1 MPALWDP
8 LSACRIVL
16 ICRAQIVYSSSER
29 PSGRRILTMSQQP
42 VFRFEAEGSMYVD
55 KCWCRASVK
64 CQLQRLYS
72 QVVAEKSAGKVEN
85 RRLNLSVKN
94 VEIVGRMSVIQE
106 NVRTCD
112 LLCAKALLSGFHTF
126 RASMCWLALVA
137 EMLLLE
143 VGHSK
148 ERRVSVDVKAG
159 LLQLLRVVLQRSE
172 VRVSLNTSTCPGVPC
187 KASIKPASACREL
200 PCASRGPLGISGGEK
215 TGSSP
220 TASDRGCLNNSFGI
234 RSQG

>member
-1 MPALWDP
+1 
-8 LSACRIVL
+8 
-16 ICRAQIVYSSSER
+16 
-29 PSGRRILTMSQQP
+29 
-42 VFRFEAEGSMYVD
+42 
-55 KCWCRASVK
+55 
-64 CQLQRLYS
+64 
-72 QVVAEKSAGKVEN
+72 
-85 RRLNLSVKN
+85 
-94 VEIVGRMSVIQE
+94 
-106 NVRTCD
+106 
-112 LLCAKALLSGFHTF
+112 
-126 RASMCWLALVA
+126 MCWLALVA

-187 KASIKPASACREL
+187 KASMKPASACREL

-234 RSQG
+234 RSQGWCVYTRWCRAFSQAKQHDQTCSGCRAQGWTGDFSAPALRSEAWGSLYESPGDGLSCKASIMIKLASGC

>member
-1 MPALWDP
+1 M
-8 LSACRIVL
+8 
-16 ICRAQIVYSSSER
+16 
-29 PSGRRILTMSQQP
+29 
-42 VFRFEAEGSMYVD
+42 
-55 KCWCRASVK
+55 
-64 CQLQRLYS
+64 
-72 QVVAEKSAGKVEN
+72 VAEKSAGKVEN

-172 VRVSLNTSTCPGVPC
+172 VRVSLNTSTCHQ
-187 KASIKPASACREL
+187 
-200 PCASRGPLGISGGEK
+200 EK
-215 TGSSP
+215 TCEDITPYGGKPQFPKNGRLFTPKYRFITPSTFDHTEKKLFTPSIFKITP
-220 TASDRGCLNNSFGI
+220 S
-234 RSQG
+234 

>member
-1 MPALWDP
+1 VIDAGRRILKSNDRFLVPGLPRGLAGMPALWDP

-16 ICRAQIVYSSSER
+16 ICLCAQIVYSSSER

-126 RASMCWLALVA
+126 KTAC
-137 EMLLLE
+137 
-143 VGHSK
+143 
-148 ERRVSVDVKAG
+148 AG
-159 LLQLLRVVLQRSE
+159 SLWLLR
-172 VRVSLNTSTCPGVPC
+172 CC
-187 KASIKPASACREL
+187 
-200 PCASRGPLGISGGEK
+200 
-215 TGSSP
+215 SSKLAIP
-220 TASDRGCLNNSFGI
+220 RNAV
-234 RSQG
+234 

>member
-1 MPALWDP
+1 MCESSP
-8 LSACRIVL
+8 L
-16 ICRAQIVYSSSER
+16 
-29 PSGRRILTMSQQP
+29 
-42 VFRFEAEGSMYVD
+42 
-55 KCWCRASVK
+55 
-64 CQLQRLYS
+64 RLS
-72 QVVAEKSAGKVEN
+72 HIQN
-85 RRLNLSVKN
+85 R
-94 VEIVGRMSVIQE
+94 
-106 NVRTCD
+106 
-112 LLCAKALLSGFHTF
+112 
-126 RASMCWLALVA
+126 MCWLALVA

-172 VRVSLNTSTCPGVPC
+172 VRVSLNTSTCPGVSC
-187 KASIKPASACREL
+187 KASIKPTSACREL

-234 RSQG
+234 RSQGWCVYTRWCRAFSQAKQHDQTCSGCRAQGWQSLRINPQNGIFDNLRQAISRHLR

>member
-1 MPALWDP
+1 M
-8 LSACRIVL
+8 
-16 ICRAQIVYSSSER
+16 
-29 PSGRRILTMSQQP
+29 
-42 VFRFEAEGSMYVD
+42 
-55 KCWCRASVK
+55 
-64 CQLQRLYS
+64 
-72 QVVAEKSAGKVEN
+72 
-85 RRLNLSVKN
+85 
-94 VEIVGRMSVIQE
+94 
-106 NVRTCD
+106 RTCD

-234 RSQG
+234 RSQGWCVYTRWCRAFSQAKQHDQTCSGCRAQGWQSLRINPQNGIFDNLRQAISRHLR

>member
-1 MPALWDP
+1 M
-8 LSACRIVL
+8 
-16 ICRAQIVYSSSER
+16 
-29 PSGRRILTMSQQP
+29 
-42 VFRFEAEGSMYVD
+42 
-55 KCWCRASVK
+55 
-64 CQLQRLYS
+64 
-72 QVVAEKSAGKVEN
+72 VAEKSAGKVEN

-148 ERRVSVDVKAG
+148 ERRVSVDVAAG
-159 LLQLLRVVLQRSE
+159 REERDLGGTYCTVSSSSVCLLQVQVL
-172 VRVSLNTSTCPGVPC
+172 
-187 KASIKPASACREL
+187 
-200 PCASRGPLGISGGEK
+200 
-215 TGSSP
+215 
-220 TASDRGCLNNSFGI
+220 
-234 RSQG
+234 